1 MSATRNDS
9 TAPASDVRTA
19 AVPSSAGV
27 DFGLDGAETCVR
39 MISPNGAFEPNAAAE
54 EYLPYL
60 DRLTEA
66 DHRRFYRDMVVVR
79 RFDTEAAN
87 LQRQGQL
94 ALWVPSHGQEAAQ
107 VGSAYATRPQD
118 HVFPSYREHVVGM
131 IRGLDVVDIL
141 RMLRGVT
148 LGGWVPEEHGNF
160 HLYTLVLAAQ
170 TLHST
175 GYAMGMQLDGS
186 TATGNP
192 ETDQAVIVYYGD
204 GASSQGDANEA
215 LVFAASYQTPQVFF
229 LQNNHWAISVPVARQ
244 SRTPLYLR
252 AGGFG
257 MPGTQVDGNDV
268 LASFAVTAKSMDDA
282 RAGLGPSLI
291 EALTY
296 RVGAHTTAD
305 DPTKYRDPDELA
317 YWVARDPIV
326 RFRTY
331 LQSRGIEQQFLDS
344 VDEEAAD
351 FAADT
356 RRRALE
362 VNGPEQSVIFDNVY
376 AEPHPLVAEQKAWL
390 ERYEASFD
398 EGKN

>member
-9 TAPASDVRTA
+9 TAPAFDVRTA
-19 AVPSSAGV
+19 AAPSSATAV
-27 DFGLDGAETCVR
+27 FGLDGAETCVR
-39 MISPNGAFEPNAAAE
+39 MIAPNGVFEPNAAAE

-170 TLHST
+170 TLHAT

-192 ETDQAVIVYYGD
+192 KTDQAVIVYYGD

-257 MPGTQVDGNDV
+257 MPGTQIDGNDV

-282 RAGLGPSLI
+282 RAGHGPSLI

-326 RFRTY
+326 RFRSY

-362 VNGPEQSVIFDNVY
+362 VTGPEQSVMFDNVY

-390 ERYEASFD
+390 ARYEASFG